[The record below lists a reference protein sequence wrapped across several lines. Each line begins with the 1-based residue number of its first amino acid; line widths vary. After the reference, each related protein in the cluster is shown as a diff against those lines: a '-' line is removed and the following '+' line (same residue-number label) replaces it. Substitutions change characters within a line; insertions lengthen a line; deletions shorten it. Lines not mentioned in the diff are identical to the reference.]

1 MDEIRKDELE
11 GDLIVIE
18 KEILPDFRE
27 ELAWLTSPDYKP
39 EDNPDHEFRDEDIE
53 FLEAEIREN
62 EKRAAYLRKKLGIIQ
77 ETKDPEI
84 EPPLLHF
91 KDEMVHLLT
100 WFKDSPDRGDPACI
114 CSLCGEIIDEDEM
127 PLRAF
132 RESDNAELRLHM
144 DCAKQ
149 VIQEFDISQGDLP

>member
-1 MDEIRKDELE
+1 MTSYNLHD
-11 GDLIVIE
+11 IVNRYCGNCHAFHADMIE
-18 KEILPDFRE
+18 
-27 ELAWLTSPDYKP
+27 T
-39 EDNPDHEFRDEDIE
+39 
-53 FLEAEIREN
+53 
-62 EKRAAYLRKKLGIIQ
+62 
-77 ETKDPEI
+77 
-84 EPPLLHF
+84 PLLHF

-127 PLRAF
+127 PLRVF

-149 VIQEFDISQGDLP
+149 VIQEFDISQGDQP